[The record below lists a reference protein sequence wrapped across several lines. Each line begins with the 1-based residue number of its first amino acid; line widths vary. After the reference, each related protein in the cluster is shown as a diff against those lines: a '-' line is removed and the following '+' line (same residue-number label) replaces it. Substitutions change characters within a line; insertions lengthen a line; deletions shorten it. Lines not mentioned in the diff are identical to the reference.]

1 MEDLELHQKTFVN
14 SRSRRVARRFYDTSQ
29 VPNIIYARSVCV
41 ARCARAEQKAKAD
54 RWTSF
59 FFYDAQHR
67 PRGRKNV
74 FYENTRASVA

>member
-29 VPNIIYARSVCV
+29 VPIIIYARSVCV
-41 ARCARAEQKAKAD
+41 SLAVPGQSKKQKLTAG
-54 RWTSF
+54 RV
-59 FFYDAQHR
+59 FFYDAQHW